1 MSWLSVYIDISSG
14 FVIHKLLKTIKKQ
27 SCVYPSDKAF
37 YDIYNR

>member
-14 FVIHKLLKTIKKQ
+14 FAMHKLLKTTKKT
-27 SCVYPSDKAF
+27 CVYPSDKAL